1 MLGLPKPLVTR
12 LVFDASLGVALW
24 WLYAAPASG
33 SDALALAAPL
43 AGAIADAGSLQP
55 PRMGDFSGSLTD
67 VIYNNFA
74 LEGGFLLLIASAI
87 AAVALADPKRD
98 P

>member
-1 MLGLPKPLVTR
+1 
-12 LVFDASLGVALW
+12 
-24 WLYAAPASG
+24 
-33 SDALALAAPL
+33 
-43 AGAIADAGSLQP
+43 
-55 PRMGDFSGSLTD
+55 MGDFSGSLTD